1 MERSF
6 DMSEKILVIAEA
18 REGELRNVSFEAIAA
33 AKMIKEDAEIV
44 AVILG
49 NDQLENRAEEMIHY
63 GANRAITVTH
73 ENLEHYTSEGYGQAL
88 LEIIDEESPY
98 GIVMGHTALGKD
110 LTPKLA
116 SRLETGLI
124 SDVTNIENDGNQ
136 VVFTR
141 PIYSGKAFEKK
152 VIKDGLVF
160 VTVRPNNIISHNK
173 NETRTGSIV
182 QKDIDIKD
190 LRTII
195 KEVIRKQS

>member
-73 ENLEHYTSEGYGQAL
+73 ENLEHYTSEGYGQRS
-88 LEIIDEESPY
+88 EERRVGKEGRGQRERDEQ
-98 GIVMGHTALGKD
+98 K
-110 LTPKLA
+110 
-116 SRLETGLI
+116 
-124 SDVTNIENDGNQ
+124 
-136 VVFTR
+136 
-141 PIYSGKAFEKK
+141 EKK
-152 VIKDGLVF
+152 
-160 VTVRPNNIISHNK
+160 
-173 NETRTGSIV
+173 
-182 QKDIDIKD
+182 
-190 LRTII
+190 
-195 KEVIRKQS
+195 KE